1 MLKFYFNLKEQID
14 DITGTLVQ
22 SIFANPPAV
31 TPETKKAL
39 KASHDQ

>member
-14 DITGTLVQ
+14 DLTGILVQ
-22 SIFANPPAV
+22 NIIANPPAV
-31 TPETKKAL
+31 SPETKKAL